1 MGSKIQE
8 IHNVQRYKK
17 PYTYRQIVYNTPSTY
32 YKHSIKRDLHSPL
45 KEEERNTIKELSN
58 RR

>member
-1 MGSKIQE
+1 MFRDIKTKNH
-8 IHNVQRYKK
+8 IHID
-17 PYTYRQIVYNTPSTY
+17 RQIVYHTPSTY